1 MTVTPFS
8 FYYMLQVVIRL
19 YRPEILENRTYLL
32 TIIAIITVTS
42 ALSPFFIGHVFSF
55 ELLIHDLVHATGI
68 ALGLFLTILSIYAY
82 FNTKNS
88 RLIWTGLAFAT
99 FVLLSVVMLNED
111 MSEEC
116 DIVHY
121 PCIHDSPADTL
132 VETMITIMIGFFAIG
147 VFYHDKRSKFN

>member
-1 MTVTPFS
+1 M
-8 FYYMLQVVIRL
+8 
-19 YRPEILENRTYLL
+19 YRPTILENRTYLL
-32 TIIAIITVTS
+32 TVIAIITLIC

-68 ALGLFLTILSIYAY
+68 VLGLFLTILSIYAY

-99 FVLLSVVMLNED
+99 FVLVSIVMLNAD

-121 PCIHDSPADTL
+121 PCIHDSPEEVL
-132 VETMITIMIGFFAIG
+132 VETILTIMIGFFAMG
-147 VFYHDKRSKFN
+147 VFWNDKKSKFN

>member
-1 MTVTPFS
+1 M
-8 FYYMLQVVIRL
+8 
-19 YRPEILENRTYLL
+19 YRPTILENRTYLL
-32 TIIAIITVTS
+32 TVIAIITLIS

-68 ALGLFLTILSIYAY
+68 ALGSFLTILSIYAY

-99 FVLLSVVMLNED
+99 FVLISIVMLQSD

-116 DIVHY
+116 DIIHY
-121 PCIHDSPADTL
+121 PCIHDSPAEVL
-132 VETMITIMIGFFAIG
+132 VETILTIMIGFFAMG
-147 VFYHDKRSKFN
+147 VFWNDKKSKFN

>member
-1 MTVTPFS
+1 M
-8 FYYMLQVVIRL
+8 

-32 TIIAIITVTS
+32 TIIAIITLIS

-55 ELLIHDLVHATGI
+55 ELLVHDLVHAMGI
-68 ALGLFLTILSIYAY
+68 ALGTFLTILSIYAY

-88 RLIWTGLAFAT
+88 RIIWTGLAFAT
-99 FVLLSVVMLNED
+99 FVLVSIVMLNAD

-121 PCIHDSPADTL
+121 PCIHDSPAEVL
-132 VETMITIMIGFFAIG
+132 VETIITIMIGFFAMG
-147 VFYHDKRSKFN
+147 VFWQDKRTKLN

>member
-1 MTVTPFS
+1 
-8 FYYMLQVVIRL
+8 L

-32 TIIAIITVTS
+32 TIIAIITLIS

-88 RLIWTGLAFAT
+88 KLIWTGLAFAT
-99 FVLLSVVMLNED
+99 FVLVSIVMLNAD

-121 PCIHDSPADTL
+121 PCIHDSPAEVL
-132 VETMITIMIGFFAIG
+132 VETIITIMIGFFAMG
-147 VFYHDKRSKFN
+147 VFWQDKRTKLN

>member
-1 MTVTPFS
+1 M
-8 FYYMLQVVIRL
+8 

-32 TIIAIITVTS
+32 TIIAIITLIS

-88 RLIWTGLAFAT
+88 KLIWTGLAFAT
-99 FVLLSVVMLNED
+99 FVLVSVVMLSSD

-116 DIVHY
+116 DIIHY
-121 PCIHDSPADTL
+121 PCIHDSPAEVL
-132 VETMITIMIGFFAIG
+132 VETILTIMIGFFAMG
-147 VFYHDKRSKFN
+147 VFWQDKRTKLN

>member
-1 MTVTPFS
+1 M
-8 FYYMLQVVIRL
+8 

-32 TIIAIITVTS
+32 TVIAIITLIC

-68 ALGLFLTILSIYAY
+68 ALGSFLTILSMYAY

-99 FVLLSVVMLNED
+99 FVLMSIVMLQSD

-116 DIVHY
+116 DIIHY
-121 PCIHDSPADTL
+121 PCIHDSPAEVL
-132 VETMITIMIGFFAIG
+132 VETILTIMIGFFAMG
-147 VFYHDKRSKFN
+147 VFWQDKRTKFN

>member
-1 MTVTPFS
+1 
-8 FYYMLQVVIRL
+8 L

-32 TIIAIITVTS
+32 TIIAIITLIS

-68 ALGLFLTILSIYAY
+68 ALGSFLTILSIYAY

-88 RLIWTGLAFAT
+88 RLIWTGLAFVT
-99 FVLLSVVMLNED
+99 FVLVSIVMLNAD

-121 PCIHDSPADTL
+121 PCIHDSPAEVL
-132 VETMITIMIGFFAIG
+132 VETILTIMIGFFAMG
-147 VFYHDKRSKFN
+147 VFWNDKKSKFN

>member
-1 MTVTPFS
+1 M
-8 FYYMLQVVIRL
+8 

-32 TIIAIITVTS
+32 TVIAIITVTA

-55 ELLIHDLVHATGI
+55 ELLVHDLVHAMGI
-68 ALGLFLTILSIYAY
+68 ALGTFLTILSIYAY

-88 RLIWTGLAFAT
+88 RIIWTGLAFAT
-99 FVLLSVVMLNED
+99 FALVSIVMLNAD

-121 PCIHDSPADTL
+121 PCIHDSPEEVL
-132 VETMITIMIGFFAIG
+132 VETILTIMIGFFAMG
-147 VFYHDKRSKFN
+147 VFWNDKKSKFN

>member
-1 MTVTPFS
+1 M
-8 FYYMLQVVIRL
+8 

-32 TIIAIITVTS
+32 TIIAIITVKA

-68 ALGLFLTILSIYAY
+68 VLGLFLTILSIYAY

-88 RLIWTGLAFAT
+88 KLIWTGLAFAT
-99 FVLLSVVMLNED
+99 FVLASIVMLSSD

-116 DIVHY
+116 DIVQY
-121 PCIHDSPADTL
+121 PCIHESPAEVL
-132 VETMITIMIGFFAIG
+132 VETIITIMIGFFAMG
-147 VFYHDKRSKFN
+147 VFWQDKRTKLN

>member
-1 MTVTPFS
+1 M
-8 FYYMLQVVIRL
+8 

-32 TIIAIITVTS
+32 TIIAIITVTA

-82 FNTKNS
+82 FNTRNS
-88 RLIWTGLAFAT
+88 KLIWTGLAFST
-99 FVLLSVVMLNED
+99 FVLVSVVMLSSD

-116 DIVHY
+116 DIIHY
-121 PCIHDSPADTL
+121 PCIHDSPAEVL
-132 VETMITIMIGFFAIG
+132 VETILTIMIGFFAMG
-147 VFYHDKRSKFN
+147 VFWQDKRTKFN

>member
-1 MTVTPFS
+1 M
-8 FYYMLQVVIRL
+8 

-32 TIIAIITVTS
+32 TIIAVITVTA

-55 ELLIHDLVHATGI
+55 ELLIHDLVHSTGI

-88 RLIWTGLAFAT
+88 KLIWTGLAFAT
-99 FVLLSVVMLNED
+99 FVLASIVMLTSD

-116 DIVHY
+116 DIIHY
-121 PCIHDSPADTL
+121 PCIHDSPLEVL
-132 VETMITIMIGFFAIG
+132 VETILTVMIGFFAMG
-147 VFYHDKRSKFN
+147 VFWNDKKSRFT